1 MKKIFIIGI
10 SLFTSFVAF
19 SQNDTTKIEQYCEL
33 VATPRLLS
41 NRVTIAVNYGEEK
54 SIWRDTR
61 LKTDEGKLKKFNTVV
76 DALNYM
82 GKDGWIFINAFPSQ
96 NGNEQIYHYVFK
108 KLFSKS
114 EIGD

>member
-1 MKKIFIIGI
+1 
-10 SLFTSFVAF
+10 
-19 SQNDTTKIEQYCEL
+19 
-33 VATPRLLS
+33 
-41 NRVTIAVNYGEEK
+41 
-54 SIWRDTR
+54 
-61 LKTDEGKLKKFNTVV
+61 LKKFNTVV

-108 KLFSKS
+108 KLFLKS